1 MNICRTVMNS
11 PVMERSLG
19 RMSDE
24 EREAAEAEKT
34 SEDYVDFS
42 GEYQFIDDELRSTFP
57 QSIRKKALPP
67 FSASAIRKTAS
78 ISLSCA

>member
-1 MNICRTVMNS
+1 MRTHKRLIDILRPSKDVYKRQVMNS

-34 SEDYVDFS
+34 SEDYVDFN
-42 GEYQFIDDELRSTFP
+42 GER
-57 QSIRKKALPP
+57 
-67 FSASAIRKTAS
+67 
-78 ISLSCA
+78 CV